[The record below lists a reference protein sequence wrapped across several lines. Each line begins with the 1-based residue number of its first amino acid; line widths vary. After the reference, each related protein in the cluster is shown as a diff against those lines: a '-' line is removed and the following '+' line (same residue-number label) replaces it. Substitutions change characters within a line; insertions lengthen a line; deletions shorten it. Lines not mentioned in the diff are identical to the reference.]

1 MGATGV
7 TPLELVGKWPP
18 PCLGPTDRAPGRAG
32 QWLPPRGAFKWQS
45 VGGHIRGG
53 PRAPDVLG
61 EGCVHLPC

>member
-32 QWLPPRGAFKWQS
+32 QWLPPRGAFKWRW
-45 VGGHIRGG
+45 VWAI
-53 PRAPDVLG
+53 LG
-61 EGCVHLPC
+61 EGRVRLPY